1 MVTVAAGAKQAIKV
15 RALRKVLGQRVC
27 SESEAPLPVDA
38 RPSALTCSG
47 RCRVIRLRRLKGEAK
62 KLEIEAIN
70 RDLMKIGLHPFERL
84 SMSVPARS
92 A

>member
-27 SESEAPLPVDA
+27 SESGAPLPAEA
-38 RPSALTCSG
+38 RSSALTCSG
-47 RCRVIRLRRLKGEAK
+47 KCRVVRSRRLKSDAA

-84 SMSVPARS
+84 SMSAPAWS